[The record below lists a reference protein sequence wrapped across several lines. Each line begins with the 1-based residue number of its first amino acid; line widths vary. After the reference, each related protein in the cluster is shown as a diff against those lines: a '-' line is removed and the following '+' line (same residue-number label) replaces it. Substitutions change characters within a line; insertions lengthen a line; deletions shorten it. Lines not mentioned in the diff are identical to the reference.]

1 MSLLIGYPDHFGEL
15 LLGQAQ
21 HNAAFSD
28 PPADTA
34 VVAVDCPLFGF
45 AMLFTRSSC
54 LDQRIVDR
62 SLSANSMRA
71 G

>member
-1 MSLLIGYPDHFGEL
+1 MSLLIRYPDHFGEL

-34 VVAVDCPLFGF
+34 V
-45 AMLFTRSSC
+45 
-54 LDQRIVDR
+54 DR
-62 SLSANSMRA
+62 
-71 G
+71 GG